1 MVWMPKVKE
10 KGRRSGVLHK
20 GKSTA
25 RQGMDRRYSKRSEE
39 KVQNTERS
47 MDGCHDL
54 AKWLKLL
61 FTFLFFSFPFWTYY
75 TRIEHEKVSCN

>member
-1 MVWMPKVKE
+1 MPKAKE
-10 KGRRSGVLHK
+10 KERRSSMPHK
-20 GKSTA
+20 GISTA
-25 RQGMDRRYSKRSEE
+25 RQGMGRRYSKRSEE
-39 KVQNTERS
+39 NIQNTERS

-75 TRIEHEKVSCN
+75 TRMECEKVSCD